1 MDTVILVMCM
11 AITIL
16 LNFIF
21 AMWASLIA
29 VKSYA
34 KLLAQIIDTC
44 AAEDKDKQFVNAWLK
59 ANR

>member
-1 MDTVILVMCM
+1 MNVAIIALCM

-16 LNFIF
+16 LNFLF
-21 AMWASLIA
+21 AIWASLIA

-44 AAEDKDKQFVNAWLK
+44 AAEDKDKQFVNAWTK

>member
-1 MDTVILVMCM
+1 MCM

-44 AAEDKDKQFVNAWLK
+44 AAEDKDKQFVNAWTK